1 MFPDIQQLNSVHE
14 RRPFFLPR
22 YFCYLTIMLSN
33 LSITGACVWHLS
45 TGMERIH
52 KWHFSINGHCNSVQ
66 MSFPCSVLTLSIF
79 CLRFQWQLFFWQ
91 LMLYYI
97 HRSIIGKDIC
107 TYCRKP
113 LGIDAK
119 MILDAL
125 QIYCHSTCFK
135 VRFHL
140 LPRNRIWLQY
150 LLYTTH
156 IRDYLGLRPSP
167 PVRIRSLETGG
178 ED

>member
-1 MFPDIQQLNSVHE
+1 MFPDIQQLNSVHQGTFYQGIFATWQLCSAICPSQKHMYDTCQLE
-14 RRPFFLPR
+14 WREYTNNIFPLMA
-22 YFCYLTIMLSN
+22 I
-33 LSITGACVWHLS
+33 
-45 TGMERIH
+45 
-52 KWHFSINGHCNSVQ
+52 VQ
-66 MSFPCSVLTLSIF
+66 YTNVFPMSVLTLSIF

-140 LPRNRIWLQY
+140 LPRNITWL
-150 LLYTTH
+150 
-156 IRDYLGLRPSP
+156 
-167 PVRIRSLETGG
+167 
-178 ED
+178 